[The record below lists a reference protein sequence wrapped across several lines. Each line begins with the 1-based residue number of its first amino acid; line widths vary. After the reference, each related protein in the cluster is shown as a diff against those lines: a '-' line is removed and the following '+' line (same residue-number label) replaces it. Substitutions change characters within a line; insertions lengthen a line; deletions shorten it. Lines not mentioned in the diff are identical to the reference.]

1 MQLFH
6 ISIRGFVFAA
16 ALLSGTTAVVA
27 TRFAVNTLSN
37 AIRPNEVKVS
47 GLEVDPK
54 EERVPEFADLRATET
69 QIPPHE
75 DFDPSG
81 VYDLDRENRAGYTDI
96 EWIEISAREY
106 SDESGVFTSRQI
118 VPTGTLHAKKEFAFS
133 RITIGNRE
141 LTFQTETIDG
151 VRYEFT
157 GTFALSNESIT
168 CEGCEIPP
176 DLRGQLKKFKNG
188 KLVTEMDA
196 KFYVSGC

>member
-1 MQLFH
+1 MQIFH
-6 ISIRGFVFAA
+6 ISIRVFVFAA

-27 TRFAVNTLSN
+27 TRFAATTVANV
-37 AIRPNEVKVS
+37 IRPNEVAS
-47 GLEVDPK
+47 LEIYQK
-54 EERVPEFADLRATET
+54 EETVDEFVDLRNTESE
-69 QIPPHE
+69 IPAHE

-81 VYDLDRENRAGYTDI
+81 VYSLDTENPAGYTDI

-106 SDESGVFTSRQI
+106 SDESGTFTSRQI

-133 RITIGNRE
+133 RISVGNRE
-141 LTFQTETIDG
+141 ITFQTETVDG
-151 VRYEFT
+151 VRYEFA
-157 GTFALSNESIT
+157 GTFALSNETVT